1 MSPTELLPGR
11 FQPLEHV
18 LFYDDFDEGLR
29 GWTALI
35 GNYEHSLDSI
45 LPEYRDLRPP
55 QLSNQ
60 SMWDTGTA
68 GSMTGAYSLKLATRA
83 RPGSL
88 AVAVKRHTFRKL
100 TQLRFECFFCYKP
113 EADSLRLSATDL
125 RAFGVLFDIQDGF
138 RQPRHRWMPHLRYL
152 NAQDGERIG
161 RWQTKPET
169 RAVHRIGDSG
179 ETVSHFHLGPEGWV
193 DVPNSDQI
201 LCYNEIATK
210 MNWSYLRLDIDLAA
224 LGFLGFQCDEQRYP
238 ADGTHVIKL
247 PPMPNLFNMLNIAF
261 WVEADTAKRSFLYV
275 DSCLLSVAEL

>member
-45 LPEYRDLRPP
+45 LPEYNDLRPP

-88 AVAVKRHTFRKL
+88 AVGVKRHTFRKP
-100 TQLRFECFFCYKP
+100 TRLRFECYFCCKP

-138 RQPRHRWMPHLRYL
+138 RGPRHRWMPHLRYL

-161 RWQTKPET
+161 RWQTKPQT
-169 RAVHRIGDSG
+169 RTVHRIGDSG

-193 DVPNSDQI
+193 DVPDSHQI

-210 MNWSYLRLDIDLAA
+210 MNWSYLRFEIDLNAM
-224 LGFLGFQCDEQRYP
+224 GFLGFQCDEQRYP
-238 ADGTHVIKL
+238 ADDMHVIKL
-247 PPMPNLFNMLNIAF
+247 PPMPNLFNMLNLAF
-261 WVEADTAKRSFLYV
+261 WVEADTAKRCFLYV
-275 DSCLLSVAEL
+275 DSCLLSAAER